1 VEELE
6 AQGMERKR
14 DGEERGGG
22 KIEREKEVS
31 TDKDDA

>member
-14 DGEERGGG
+14 DGEERGL
-22 KIEREKEVS
+22 KKTKKWKEK
-31 TDKDDA
+31 KN